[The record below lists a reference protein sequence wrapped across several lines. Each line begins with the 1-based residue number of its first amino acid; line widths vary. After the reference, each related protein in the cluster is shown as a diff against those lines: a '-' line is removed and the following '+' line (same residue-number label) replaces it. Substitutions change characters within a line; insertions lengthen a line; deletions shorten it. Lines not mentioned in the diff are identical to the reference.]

1 MGEGIEG
8 GECQLLESASSR
20 EWLNALE
27 LCGVAMPF
35 LGSSECPLSTGKTW
49 GARDA
54 AVRGP
59 VATEIPSTKVPTS
72 RTWGQRQGSFALC
85 P

>member
-27 LCGVAMPF
+27 LCGVAMPP
-35 LGSSECPLSTGKTW
+35 LGTGESPLSTGKTC
-49 GARDA
+49 GARDTA
-54 AVRGP
+54 DRGP
-59 VATEIPSTKVPTS
+59 AATEIPST
-72 RTWGQRQGSFALC
+72 
-85 P
+85 